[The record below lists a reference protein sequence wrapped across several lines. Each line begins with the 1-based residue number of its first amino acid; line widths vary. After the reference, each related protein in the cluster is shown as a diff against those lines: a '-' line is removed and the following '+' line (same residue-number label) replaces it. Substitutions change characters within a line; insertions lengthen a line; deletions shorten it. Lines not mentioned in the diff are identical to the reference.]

1 MCKSLINSVLVLVVL
16 LVLSTFSCTD
26 THNVWK
32 VSGTIADYS
41 SQPVYIS
48 VRGELDSTV
57 TDTDGNFMFSHINQ
71 YSDFV
76 RLSLYRNMSSSLH
89 MFVDSVSHVV
99 VHIDDTA
106 QMQYADVQN
115 SPETQALQELYRWHE
130 QREKIVD
137 SVLYA
142 YKRERAAVENYDS
155 LRIVYISQLD
165 QFHEDNVAYLDS
177 FINQHANSPVAT
189 TATFMTFDTV
199 YYKPLLMNEPNF
211 IDMSKNIKKSLQ
223 HTYGMIPF
231 VKLYAKTLRSIE
243 LDLENQR

>member
-1 MCKSLINSVLVLVVL
+1 M
-16 LVLSTFSCTD
+16 STFSCTD

-32 VSGTIADYS
+32 VSGTVADYS

-48 VRGELDSTV
+48 IRGELDSTY
-57 TDTDGNFMFSHINQ
+57 TDTEGKFMFSYINQ

-76 RLSLYRNMSSSLH
+76 RVSLYRNMSSSLH
-89 MFVDSVSHVV
+89 MFVDSVSHVEI
-99 VHIDDTA
+99 HINDTA
-106 QMQYADVQN
+106 HMQYADVRN

-130 QREKIVD
+130 QRKKIVD

-142 YKRERAAVENYDS
+142 YKKERAAVENYDS

-165 QFHEDNVAYLDS
+165 QFHDDNVAYLDS
-177 FINQHANSPVAT
+177 FINQHKHSPVAT
-189 TATFMTFDTV
+189 TASFMTFDTV
-199 YYKPLLMNEPNF
+199 SFKPLLMHEPNF
-211 IDMSKNIKKSLQ
+211 IDMSKNIKQSLEQ
-223 HTYGMIPF
+223 TYGMIPF